1 MQKRI
6 ILFFSLPI
14 FLSPSPLFPFPP
26 IHTHSLSLFLSL
38 CISWKKLT
46 LISYLNDTPG
56 HDCHVKYDIITESTR
71 NSTKY
76 SGWTNMCRRAKL
88 DTLTCVYNNVYVT
101 YIADSKLRVVKT
113 PPPYRIQRANLQCAT
128 RLLSKIVS
136 NVILIHSSS
145 LFLSLSLRELKSKQN
160 RVKLWWTYIV
170 LKIYQNLKSRTISWK
185 VITRKFEYRES
196 FLK

>member
-1 MQKRI
+1 MICTQAHIYLPAERKEYAEENYF
-6 ILFFSLPI
+6 IL
-14 FLSPSPLFPFPP
+14 LSPSPLFPFPP
-26 IHTHSLSLFLSL
+26 THTHTHTLFLSFSFSPSL

-76 SGWTNMCRRAKL
+76 SVWTNMCRRAKL
-88 DTLTCVYNNVYVT
+88 DTLTYVYNNVYVT

-113 PPPYRIQRANLQCAT
+113 PSPYRIQRTNLQCAT

-136 NVILIHSSS
+136 NVILIHS
-145 LFLSLSLRELKSKQN
+145 LSLSLFVTS
-160 RVKLWWTYIV
+160 RVKIKVESREIV
-170 LKIYQNLKSRTISWK
+170 VDVHCLENKNISKS
-185 VITRKFEYRES
+185 
-196 FLK
+196 